1 MRGRNVL
8 VIGVDGV
15 RYDTLLGVRTPVL
28 DMIAQEGFLRAVQ
41 VHPAG
46 PTISGPSWAT
56 IVTGVSATV
65 HGIQDNNLE
74 PNHLADNPDF
84 VHLARLDGL
93 QTFIG
98 ADWAPLV
105 TSESGGPLFADGG
118 FLPDRGVRDEPAEW
132 HRVDQDVTERGVDF
146 LADLDG
152 ARGSA
157 SFVYLHAVDTAGH
170 RRGVGDVYREF
181 VEESDRRIGE
191 LITAVES
198 RPTRAD
204 EDWLIIVVT
213 DHGHRD
219 EGGHGEDS
227 PEERT
232 AWIAA
237 AGLGIKSLDETAVLE
252 QADVAGQVMATLG
265 LTPRSDDFAGLPFGD
280 RRSGIPLAV
289 H

>member
-1 MRGRNVL
+1 MRGRHVL

-28 DMIAQEGFLRAVQ
+28 DMIAQEGFLRAVP

-65 HGIQDNNLE
+65 HGIQNNNLA
-74 PNHLADNPDF
+74 PNRLADNPDF
-84 VHLARLDGL
+84 VHLARLDGR

-105 TSESGGPLFADGG
+105 SSESGGPLFADGG
-118 FLPDRGVRDEPAEW
+118 FLPDRRERDEPSEW
-132 HRVDQDVTERGVDF
+132 HRVDQDVTDRAVGF
-146 LADLDG
+146 LTDLDG
-152 ARGSA
+152 PRGSA

-170 RRGVGDVYREF
+170 RRGVGDVYRE
-181 VEESDRRIGE
+181 VIEESDRRIGE

-219 EGGHGEDS
+219 EGGHGQDS

-237 AGLGIKSLDETAVLE
+237 AGFGVTSLDETAVLE
-252 QADVAGQVMATLG
+252 QADVAGQVMATLE
-265 LTPRSDDFAGLPFGD
+265 LTPRSDDFVGLPFGD
-280 RRSGIPLAV
+280 RTAGIPLAV

>member
-1 MRGRNVL
+1 MRGRHVL

-28 DMIAQEGFLRAVQ
+28 DMIAQEGFLRPLQ
-41 VHPAG
+41 VHPAA

-65 HGIQDNNLE
+65 HGIQDNNLA

-84 VHLARLDGL
+84 VHLARLDGR

-105 TSESGGPLFADGG
+105 SSESGGPLFADGG

-132 HRVDQDVTERGVDF
+132 HRVDQDVTERGVEF
-146 LADLDG
+146 LANLDG
-152 ARGSA
+152 SQGSA

-170 RRGVGDVYREF
+170 RRGVGDVYRECI
-181 VEESDRRIGE
+181 EESDRRVGE

-198 RPTRAD
+198 RPTRPD
-204 EDWLIIVVT
+204 EDWMIIVVT

-237 AGLGIKSLDETAVLE
+237 AGFGVKALDETAVLE

-265 LTPRSDDFAGLPFGD
+265 LPPRSDDFVGLPFGD
-280 RRSGIPLAV
+280 RSAGIPLAV